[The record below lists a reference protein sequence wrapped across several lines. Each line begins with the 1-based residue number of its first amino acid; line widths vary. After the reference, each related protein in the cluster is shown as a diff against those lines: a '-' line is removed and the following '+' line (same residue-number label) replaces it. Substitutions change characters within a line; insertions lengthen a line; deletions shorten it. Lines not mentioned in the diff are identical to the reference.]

1 VTPAPQPAEPA
12 ESAEPATAHE
22 NTIYVQVGAF
32 GDPDNARRRIGVLRA
47 DGIATAFVVEDTGS
61 NPVLYRVRIGPI
73 RDVESYDLL
82 VDELEKLGIYDP
94 YLVTD

>member
-1 VTPAPQPAEPA
+1 
-12 ESAEPATAHE
+12 
-22 NTIYVQVGAF
+22 
-32 GDPDNARRRIGVLRA
+32 VLRA